1 MRLLDTASF
10 FSLHNL
16 HSLCTGDWVE
26 RKTGLHT
33 THENKQ
39 TKHFCIMKHNRLLQ
53 NTHKNINL

>member
-10 FSLHNL
+10 LSLHNL
-16 HSLCTGDWVE
+16 HSLYTGDWVE

-39 TKHFCIMKHNRLLQ
+39 TKHFCMMKQ
-53 NTHKNINL
+53 SIIAKYSQKI